1 MPGCLTTSIS
11 GAGTA
16 ASHLKVFATEDD
28 ANAWLEKND
37 SEGVAF
43 EYEVAVPGWL
53 ELSSRGADTPP
64 LVGGLC
70 RAFEMAGRD
79 AR

>member
-64 LVGGLC
+64 FGWRPVPRFRNG
-70 RAFEMAGRD
+70 RAR
-79 AR
+79 R